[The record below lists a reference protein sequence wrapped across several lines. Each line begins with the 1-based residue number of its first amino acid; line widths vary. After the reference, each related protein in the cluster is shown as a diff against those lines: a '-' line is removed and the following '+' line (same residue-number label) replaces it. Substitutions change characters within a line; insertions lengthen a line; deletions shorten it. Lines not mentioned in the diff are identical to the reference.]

1 MPELTAAGQILGAMI
16 TPAVLIS
23 ASGTLALSTSNRLGR
38 IVDRV
43 RSLSTIAESLPDG
56 GGLTPDDVE
65 KRALLADQLRTQSRR
80 ITLLQTSL
88 TILYTAIG
96 LWVATSLTIGL
107 THAVEGWLEWIPV
120 FLGLCGAAALFFA
133 TLLLVSETRIAVRGT
148 LVEMAYI
155 RRMVARKNSASV
167 SGVS

>member
-1 MPELTAAGQILGAMI
+1 MPELTAATEILGAMI

-43 RSLSTIAESLPDG
+43 RTLSALAETLSDG

-65 KRALLADQLRTQSRR
+65 KRALLADQLLTQSKR

-107 THAVEGWLEWIPV
+107 SHAIEAWLEWIPV
-120 FLGLCGAAALFFA
+120 VLGLCGASALFFA
-133 TLLLVSETRIAVRGT
+133 TMLLVRETRIAVKGT
-148 LVEMAYI
+148 LAEMAYI
-155 RRMVARKNSASV
+155 RRMVARKNSAPLAS
-167 SGVS
+167 S